1 MAGRAEHD
9 DGQDPGAF
17 VLPQP
22 AQHIKAGYLRQVDVK
37 QDESRQAVAGAG
49 AVTAQE
55 VIDSSGTV
63 TYDHDFVIYVIEP
76 QCTKGQVD
84 IVLVV
89 LDQEYMA
96 GLRLHRF
103 CSHSGCLTG
112 VGSPP
117 VQNERH
123 LRTSS
128 IALAAGLRL
137 SVDRVN
143 VSGPASQ
150 AALCGDWPG
159 RQCRWSLS
167 GNGVAGHID
176 QLAERFGFTH
186 GKVSVGLAVECETGN
201 PEAVHEAGVA
211 QPFLA
216 GSGVDAGDP
225 QAPEVVLLV
234 APVTVAVVRSVEQRL
249 GRVAD
254 VLAAAAEPFRPLEDL
269 LVPGAA
275 YGTGLDSWHS
285 AAPYL
290 SYGSAARIRTAS
302 ASEMTSPRRPWRM
315 RVPDLWWFRG
325 RLPGR
330 MAPTFPSPVLSP
342 RALLL

>member
-103 CSHSGCLTG
+103 CSHARCLTG
-112 VGSPP
+112 VAS
-117 VQNERH
+117 H
-123 LRTSS
+123 LTRRDGTC
-128 IALAAGLRL
+128 A
-137 SVDRVN
+137 
-143 VSGPASQ
+143 PA
-150 AALCGDWPG
+150 
-159 RQCRWSLS
+159 
-167 GNGVAGHID
+167 V
-176 QLAERFGFTH
+176 
-186 GKVSVGLAVECETGN
+186 
-201 PEAVHEAGVA
+201 
-211 QPFLA
+211 
-216 GSGVDAGDP
+216 
-225 QAPEVVLLV
+225 
-234 APVTVAVVRSVEQRL
+234 
-249 GRVAD
+249 
-254 VLAAAAEPFRPLEDL
+254 
-269 LVPGAA
+269 
-275 YGTGLDSWHS
+275 
-285 AAPYL
+285 
-290 SYGSAARIRTAS
+290 
-302 ASEMTSPRRPWRM
+302 
-315 RVPDLWWFRG
+315 
-325 RLPGR
+325 
-330 MAPTFPSPVLSP
+330 
-342 RALLL
+342 